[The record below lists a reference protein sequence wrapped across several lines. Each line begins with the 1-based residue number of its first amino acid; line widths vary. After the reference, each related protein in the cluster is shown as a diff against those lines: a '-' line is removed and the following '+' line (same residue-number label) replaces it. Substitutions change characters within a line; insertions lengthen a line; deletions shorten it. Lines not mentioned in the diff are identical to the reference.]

1 MSWGLGWKRPS
12 EIFHLSLD
20 YGDLPF
26 PDPDSSNND
35 TTTSDADADSNAY
48 DLGFRISLDWSSA
61 DDEETAALRLQSQL
75 VVALPPPQDT
85 VILSLNTSAG
95 QENGEVANGDGKD
108 DDRVV
113 SVDMKVVKRREP
125 LRAVKVSRPIG
136 SGQQT
141 DGSGVFVRLIGT
153 EKEGVPALVDHWK
166 SVSVLSLCGCGLS
179 VSISIYKQ
187 KNRLLF

>member
-20 YGDLPF
+20 YGDLPLS
-26 PDPDSSNND
+26 DPDTPTND
-35 TTTSDADADSNAY
+35 TTSNADVDPNVY

-61 DDEETAALRLQSQL
+61 DDEDTAALRLQSQL

-85 VILSLNTSAG
+85 VIFSLNASSG
-95 QENGEVANGDGKD
+95 QETGEVSNGDMKD

-113 SVDMKVVKRREP
+113 SVDMRVVKRREP
-125 LRAVKVSRPIG
+125 LKAVKVYRPVG

-141 DGSGVFVRLIGT
+141 DGSGVLVRLIRT
-153 EKEGVPALVDHWK
+153 EREGVPGFADHWK
-166 SVSVLSLCGCGLS
+166 SVTVLSLCGCGLS
-179 VSISIYKQ
+179 VSILIYKQ
-187 KNRLLF
+187 SLVLLL